1 MEAPREFESPHL
13 RHSESPGARQR
24 AGALAVAG
32 ALVAAAPETSQRLAG
47 PVNRP
52 YGRGAFA
59 SGRSGCLCVFR
70 CRSGIA

>member
-24 AGALAVAG
+24 AGGFVVG
-32 ALVAAAPETSQRLAG
+32 ALVAVAPETSQRLAG
-47 PVNRP
+47 PVNRL

-59 SGRSGCLCVFR
+59 SGRSGCLCVFLR
-70 CRSGIA
+70 RSGIA